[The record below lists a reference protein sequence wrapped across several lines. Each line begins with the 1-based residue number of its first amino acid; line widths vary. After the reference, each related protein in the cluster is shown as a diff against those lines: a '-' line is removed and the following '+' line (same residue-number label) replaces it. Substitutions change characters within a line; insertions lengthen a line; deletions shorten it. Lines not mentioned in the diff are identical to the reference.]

1 MRGKLRKSNDR
12 DIVYIDSRDNKIYYK
27 IECNN
32 KVVDRDKYATI
43 NIRNIDECNI
53 YTITG
58 NKSLK
63 NSIILSKG
71 EVADRIHNIYTKNMA
86 QGKIY
91 RTGNNK
97 LFKPG
102 YKYQMILSGRSYTL
116 YATKLSN
123 NRGKALM
130 LYEDNTSAQ
139 IGLGNIN
146 QKNNKLEYDMYA
158 LDKASMELLI
168 IAVTL
173 YDFYE
178 EEIFKYKED
187 FETRGKLNIS
197 KSLRFNDYE
206 EYFNPSF
213 IDYC

>member
-1 MRGKLRKSNDR
+1 
-12 DIVYIDSRDNKIYYK
+12 
-27 IECNN
+27 
-32 KVVDRDKYATI
+32 
-43 NIRNIDECNI
+43 
-53 YTITG
+53 
-58 NKSLK
+58 
-63 NSIILSKG
+63 
-71 EVADRIHNIYTKNMA
+71 
-86 QGKIY
+86 
-91 RTGNNK
+91 
-97 LFKPG
+97 
-102 YKYQMILSGRSYTL
+102 
-116 YATKLSN
+116 
-123 NRGKALM
+123 M